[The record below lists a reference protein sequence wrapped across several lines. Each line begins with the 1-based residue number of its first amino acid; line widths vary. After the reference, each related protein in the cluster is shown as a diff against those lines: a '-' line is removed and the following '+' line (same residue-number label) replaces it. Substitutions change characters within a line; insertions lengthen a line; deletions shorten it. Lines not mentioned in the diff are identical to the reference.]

1 MDELQIYDYDLP
13 AELIA
18 EEPPESRDAARLL
31 VVDRQTAELSHR
43 HVRDLPVLLAPGDC
57 LVLNN
62 TRVVPARLLGHR
74 TATGG
79 KWEGLFLETTS
90 EGTWRLLGQSRG
102 KILPGEQITVVPAR
116 DPVSRETLL
125 LTLIERESDG
135 TLVVRPESDIAQHLD
150 LLERFGT
157 VPLPPYVRREM
168 PTDQDWERYQ
178 TTFASRPGAV
188 AAPTAGLHFTP
199 ELLEA
204 CRDRGV
210 RQAQVTL
217 HVGIGTFRPITVE
230 KLSEHQMHSEWCEL
244 TAETVE
250 VIEETKKNGGRV
262 IAVGTTAVRTL
273 ESAAQSGSL
282 KPFCGHT
289 DLFIRPPYDFQ
300 VVDCLL
306 TNFHLPRTTLLVLVS
321 TFASR
326 DLIRRA
332 YESAIRERYRF
343 YSYGDAML
351 IQ

>member
-43 HVRDLPVLLAPGDC
+43 HVRDLPELLAPGDC

-90 EGTWRLLGQSRG
+90 KGTWRLLGQSRG

-116 DPVSRETLL
+116 DPASDETLL

-135 TLVVRPESDIAQHLD
+135 TLVVRPESDNAQHLD

-289 DLFIRPPYDFQ
+289 ELFIRPPYDFQ